1 MLKFLL
7 FCPLLIVLYIQIA
20 VPRPVLCHINI
31 KRMEHFNERWCNKNR
46 DWGFWRSWNLALR
59 QRNTVSLITRKW
71 EISCE
76 DWGISIIGTVYLQ
89 SWQTFLHLDFFLCL
103 QKGISVH
110 RKLRIRTGARRL
122 RLFSLKIWFL
132 IFLSVLN
139 NSEKVLFARNYDSYF
154 YISKQVTIHKI
165 ILNLSIGFYEFL
177 VYLWNKVVIIENW
190 RLLMR
195 CSIREK
201 FPMLMTNYITFHE
214 TVRDITRN

>member
-1 MLKFLL
+1 MNITYNSPEFALLCRMFSGMATAIVLLYGICNWMLKFLL

-89 SWQTFLHLDFFLCL
+89 SWQTFVHLDFFLCL

-132 IFLSVLN
+132 CFS
-139 NSEKVLFARNYDSYF
+139 FC
-154 YISKQVTIHKI
+154 
-165 ILNLSIGFYEFL
+165 
-177 VYLWNKVVIIENW
+177 IE
-190 RLLMR
+190 
-195 CSIREK
+195 
-201 FPMLMTNYITFHE
+201 
-214 TVRDITRN
+214 